1 MASAPTADQV
11 PVAAAP
17 KKKGGLMPMLLCT
30 VVGAAAAGGGV
41 YFVTKPAAS
50 SHAASSGEH
59 GAAAEGGHEAA
70 AEHGDE
76 HGGGEHEGAKAG
88 AAQYLPISPAI
99 VVNLNDNVTM
109 RYLSVDMELMSRDGN
124 AIELAKTHMPRIRNT
139 LMMLFTQQKYDD
151 IVDRDGKERLQKQAL
166 AAVQAVLKEETGA
179 PQVQGLFFT
188 NFVMQ

>member
-11 PVAAAP
+11 PTAAS
-17 KKKGGLMPMLLCT
+17 KKKGGLMPLLLCT

-41 YFVTKPAAS
+41 YFVTKPAGS
-50 SHAASSGEH
+50 SHAASSEH

-70 AEHGDE
+70 AESHGDE

-109 RYLSVDMELMSRDGN
+109 RYLSVDMELMSRSN
-124 AIELAKTHMPRIRNT
+124 AGVEAAKTHMPRIRNT

-151 IVDRDGKERLQKQAL
+151 IVDRQGKEALQKQAL
-166 AAVQAVLKEETGA
+166 AAVQAVLKEETGET
-179 PQVQGLFFT
+179 QVQGLFFT

>member
-17 KKKGGLMPMLLCT
+17 KKKGGLLPMLMCT
-30 VVGAAAAGGGV
+30 VIGAAAAGGGV
-41 YFVTKPAAS
+41 YFVTKPAAHGGGE
-50 SHAASSGEH
+50 HAAAGEGEH
-59 GAAAEGGHEAA
+59 AAAEA
-70 AEHGDE
+70 HGDE
-76 HGGGEHEGAKAG
+76 HGGGEHEAAKPSG

-151 IVDRDGKERLQKQAL
+151 IVNREGKEALQKQAL
-166 AAVQAVLKEETGA
+166 AAVQAVLKEETGST
-179 PQVQGLFFT
+179 QVQGLFFT

>member
-11 PVAAAP
+11 PVAAS
-17 KKKGGLMPMLLCT
+17 KKKGGLLPLLLCT

-41 YFVTKPAAS
+41 YFVTKPAATS
-50 SHAASSGEH
+50 KGASSSEH
-59 GAAAEGGHEAA
+59 GAAAEGHEAA
-70 AEHGDE
+70 AESHGDE
-76 HGGGEHEGAKAG
+76 HGGGDHDGAKAG

-99 VVNLNDNVTM
+99 VVNLNDNVNM
-109 RYLSVDMELMSRDGN
+109 RYLSVDMELMSRSNGGVE
-124 AIELAKTHMPRIRNT
+124 AAKTHMPRIRNT

-151 IVDRDGKERLQKQAL
+151 IVDRQGKESLQKQAL
-166 AAVQAVLKEETGA
+166 AAVQGVLKEETGE